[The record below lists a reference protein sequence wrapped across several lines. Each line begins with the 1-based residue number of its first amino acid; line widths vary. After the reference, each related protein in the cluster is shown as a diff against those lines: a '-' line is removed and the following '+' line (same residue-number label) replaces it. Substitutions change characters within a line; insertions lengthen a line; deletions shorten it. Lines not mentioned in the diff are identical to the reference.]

1 MYTRILL
8 SILLMLPMLANAE
21 EVEIDGLWYNLS
33 PKEKTAEV
41 IQYKDTRYAG
51 DVIIPATVTYK
62 GVEYSVTSIAGSAFH
77 WCKDLTSITI
87 GDNVKRIE
95 NNAFR
100 SCNSL
105 TTITIPSSVT
115 TVGSQ
120 AFLDCNLLNAVNIT
134 DLEAWNRILFF
145 DWSSNPLAYARH
157 LYLNGEEVKGKVKSE

>member
-1 MYTRILL
+1 MRILL
-8 SILLMLPMLANAE
+8 SILLILPMLANAE

-62 GVEYSVTSIAGSAFH
+62 DVEYSVTSIAGSTFY

-87 GDNVKRIE
+87 GDNVKRIG

-105 TTITIPSSVT
+105 TSVTIPSSVM

-120 AFLDCNLLNAVNIT
+120 AFRDCNLLKAVNIT
-134 DLEAWNRILFF
+134 DLEAWNRILFS
-145 DWSSNPLAYARH
+145 DWSSNPFTYARH
-157 LYLNGEEVKGKVKSE
+157 LYLNGEEFNGKVQSE

>member
-1 MYTRILL
+1 MRILL
-8 SILLMLPMLANAE
+8 SILLILPMLANAE

-62 GVEYSVTSIAGSAFH
+62 DVEYSVTSIAGSAFY

-87 GDNVKRIE
+87 GDNVKRIG

-105 TTITIPSSVT
+105 TSVTIPSSVM

-120 AFLDCNLLNAVNIT
+120 AFWQCNLLKAVNIT
-134 DLEAWNRILFF
+134 DLEAWNRILFS
-145 DWSSNPLAYARH
+145 DWSSNPFTYARH
-157 LYLNGEEVKGKVKSE
+157 LYLNGEEFNGKVQSE